1 MDVRAPRRPA
11 AATESSAEIT
21 SDEAR
26 WQRLF
31 AARALDQAAVDARL
45 HPLVVGLLRR
55 WRRRGSRAERCT
67 AALTLGYAIGHADLD
82 DALVELRVLGT
93 PQELDPGT
101 GGDEAI
107 YAEHGEVIWA
117 AGTSLARL
125 LATGAHHPVLDR
137 LVRWTHHGQ
146 RRSVQLLALQTGL
159 LLVGLRLRQLSQ
171 PQFVGG
177 RDAALPARFAE
188 RLQWPLLLALLDDD
202 PTIAEAVGQLLRFA
216 LRSRFRGSFSKQLGI
231 WMRAAQD
238 EPGMRRSVG
247 LGDCRPGHRR
257 RGGEPGDA
265 PRPRP
270 TPRKSWADPLS
281 SHVVGRLLAAL
292 DPVVERM
299 MSS

>member
-1 MDVRAPRRPA
+1 M
-11 AATESSAEIT
+11 
-21 SDEAR
+21 
-26 WQRLF
+26 
-31 AARALDQAAVDARL
+31 
-45 HPLVVGLLRR
+45 
-55 WRRRGSRAERCT
+55 
-67 AALTLGYAIGHADLD
+67 
-82 DALVELRVLGT
+82 LGT

-146 RRSVQLLALQTGL
+146 RRSVQLLALQTVL

-238 EPGMRRSVG
+238 DPECVEVLASVIADLATDAEAG
-247 LGDCRPGHRR
+247 NREMLRDLVQR
-257 RGGEPGDA
+257 RGKA
-265 PRPRP
+265 
-270 TPRKSWADPLS
+270 SADPLS